1 MRCRSRRYRAVPH
14 SAYKRFL
21 LPEEEIRPSRSTIR
35 TIPGYPKSVH
45 NGLGGLDT
53 MRCCPE
59 DAVTHKASAA
69 TSLAECSPG
78 NDFNRGR

>member
-1 MRCRSRRYRAVPH
+1 M
-14 SAYKRFL
+14 
-21 LPEEEIRPSRSTIR
+21 
-35 TIPGYPKSVH
+35 H
-45 NGLGGLDT
+45 NGWGGLDT